1 MNKVEERNL
10 AEKIKQI
17 TKENRITVN
26 SIKREIDVLKRA
38 FDSNKDRIEF
48 IKRQKQIIHDE
59 NLRRLIEL
67 NKTKMDMAIMNVY
80 NTSKNLSAF
89 YNLSAIKNPVQ
100 TQQIPQ
106 QQQHQ
111 NGHLMLVKRSPSRLS
126 ARNRYLISTKARI
139 CHSAYSKTS
148 KTDIKHSSVNTTL
161 SPISNLPIPKVF
173 DDDTDLIDGL
183 FDDKESL
190 CELKLD
196 NEQIQKELVKIS
208 NRPIRHAASA
218 PVNSSR
224 RILKFQDVI

>member
-1 MNKVEERNL
+1 LNKVEERNL

-48 IKRQKQIIHDE
+48 IKRQRQIIHDE

-106 QQQHQ
+106 QQQQQQ

-126 ARNRYLISTKARI
+126 ARNRYLINTKARI
-139 CHSAYSKTS
+139 CHSAYT
-148 KTDIKHSSVNTTL
+148 KTDTKRSSVNSTL
-161 SPISNLPIPKVF
+161 SPISNFPISKVF

-208 NRPIRHAASA
+208 NRPVRHATSA